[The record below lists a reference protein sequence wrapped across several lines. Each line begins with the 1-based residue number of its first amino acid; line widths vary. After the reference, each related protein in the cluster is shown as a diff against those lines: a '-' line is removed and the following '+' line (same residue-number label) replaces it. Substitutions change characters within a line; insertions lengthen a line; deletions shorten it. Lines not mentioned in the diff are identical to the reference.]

1 MNLPAALVLPFG
13 LALLMSCSA
22 QEIQSDEPILESP
35 SSTEVLSKVG
45 EVYRNLTA
53 YRDEG
58 TAVTNYERTVAAHTT
73 ERHFTT
79 AYLSPGQFRFEFT
92 EPSVVKGLT
101 QYVVW
106 KNGDEVKSWW
116 TIRPEVKRH
125 ENLDSAIAGATGVS
139 GGLAYTIPSV
149 LMKEAAWKESTW
161 MSSAGSYRIS
171 DGVERDVACFR
182 IQRLTST
189 QAVKHGG
196 METPATKGKE
206 TYWISKDAFLL
217 LRIDSETDFG
227 SFLTKGTVQYFPTIN
242 SPVPDTAFDFGH

>member
-1 MNLPAALVLPFG
+1 M
-13 LALLMSCSA
+13 ALLISCSA
-22 QEIQSDEPILESP
+22 QALQPDEPISESP
-35 SSTEVLSKVG
+35 SSAEVLSKVD
-45 EVYRNLTA
+45 EVYRNLTT

-58 TAVTNYERTVAAHTT
+58 VAATKFEQTVAAHMI

-79 AYLSPGQFRFEFT
+79 AYLSPGRFRFEFT
-92 EPSVVKGLT
+92 EPGVIKGLS

-106 KNGDEVKSWW
+106 KNGEEVKSWW
-116 TIRPEVKRH
+116 NLRPEVKLH

-139 GGLAYTIPSV
+139 GGTAYTIPS
-149 LMKEAAWKESTW
+149 LLFKEAAWKGITW
-161 MSSAGSYRIS
+161 TSPAHTYRIS
-171 DGVERDVACFR
+171 DGLERDVACFR

-189 QAVKHGG
+189 QAAKHGG

-227 SFLTKGTVQYFPTIN
+227 SFVAVGTVSYFPTIN
-242 SPVPDTAFDFGH
+242 SPIPVTAFEFGH